1 MRAYFNI
8 ANLFNDSDVN
18 DGSTFSLY
26 LQTIKVNG
34 VEQLT
39 SDYFA
44 EVLDNVYINPHTSN
58 AWEFS
63 NCSQSGTYPSTTL
76 INACALG
83 GVPNTWN
90 PFADAFK
97 VNYSSTV
104 NGVKRGEIT
113 TSVSGNFY
121 GLEQFRFG
129 FDKTYV
135 PINDAIGGS
144 NGSTGASLDG
154 AFYIEYDDTQDL
166 SIVLTVKKK
175 DSLGAIVYRDTHT
188 YEHDSTNC
196 SFSYNAITGGSVV
209 DSKQVAFLS
218 GGLSG
223 WIVPKCIQL
232 PCQIITSKK
241 GNTPSPTN
249 NVFLTNGGTGSL
261 FSFPSGQHT
270 GKQFMEI
277 DTSTNII
284 SYFGTDFNCIEQV
297 IASNGCIYAMN
308 RTNGGDR
315 IIKLDPS
322 TKVVT
327 PIVIGTLPDT
337 NPNSYDSPV
346 AFGNFIYWCPTSTV
360 GNPIF
365 KFDTTN
371 DTYTTIPTPSTGTAS
386 YSGGILGSND
396 RIYWF
401 PRDSFSGLEDILVC
415 EPLNGDNVY
424 KVGSVAIFTDS
435 AVVEVS
441 GTIYAF
447 PQRGT
452 NVIKVVPNPTGETIT
467 SLDKSADLS
476 LLLPSAYNDA
486 VVAIDGNVYLA
497 PNNSLSTMKFDV
509 STETISFQNTETQNQ
524 YYGYGALGD
533 DDFIYWIHNPP
544 FGTPASTGNL
554 IYSFNTPDCTGSV
567 SKNPIVT
574 QSLGLPAS
582 TKSAPV
588 TLFDDLKGC
597 CYFSPVFGDLSD
609 PVSYKNDINGFL
621 FKRDFSSETI
631 DYVLLKNGGALNG
644 GTDIPM
650 TNNDYGTYYNFGS
663 FASYPDYKGYQVEW
677 RNVLNLEGEGDY
689 QIQVTSNLVT
699 GTFVDTSIP
708 FRLRAYTP
716 ERVHGTVR
724 IQSIMNGYLRDTDFN
739 YKGLNWL
746 DGIRFEGM
754 FGNRQAEYDE
764 ERIIYQNRQVKQLRS
779 ELINKYN
786 LKSMHLPSCITDVV
800 IQYHNLSNKMLITD
814 YNSIN
819 HKTYID
825 TEVILDSVNSIEY
838 PVVANTAPLD
848 ITYKDYTQN
857 HNKSNC

>member
-97 VNYSSTV
+97 VDYSSTV

-166 SIVLTVKKK
+166 SIVLSVKKK

-209 DSKQVAFLS
+209 DSKQIAFLS

-223 WIVPKCIQL
+223 WIVPKCVQL
-232 PCQIITSKK
+232 PCQTNYGSQ
-241 GNTPSPTN
+241 GNVTEIKN
-249 NVFLTNGGTGSL
+249 IFLTNGGTGSL
-261 FSFPSGQHT
+261 FSFPNGSGT
-270 GKQFMEI
+270 GKQFLEVN
-277 DTSTNII
+277 TSTGII
-284 SYFGTDFNCIEQV
+284 SYFGTDYNCTDQV
-297 IASNGCIYAMN
+297 FASNGLIYALN
-308 RTNGGDR
+308 TTASGDR
-315 IIKLDPS
+315 IIKLDPV
-322 TKVVT
+322 TKVIT
-327 PIVIGTLPDT
+327 PINIGTAPET
-337 NPNSYDSPV
+337 NSNRYGEPV
-346 AFGNFIYWCPTSTV
+346 AFGNFIYWCPASFFSTD
-360 GNPIF
+360 IL
-365 KFDTTN
+365 KFDIIN
-371 DTYTTIPTPSTGTAS
+371 ETYTMVSTPSGGTSRYA
-386 YSGGILGSND
+386 GGILGSND

-401 PRDSFSGLEDILVC
+401 PRSSTSGNEDILVC
-415 EPLNGDNVY
+415 EPLNSDNVY
-424 KVGSVAIFTDS
+424 KVGSVAIYADRG
-435 AVVEVS
+435 VVEVS

-447 PQRGT
+447 PQVGT
-452 NVIKVVPNPTGETIT
+452 NIIKVVPNPTGETIS
-467 SLDKSADLS
+467 SLDKSADLAI
-476 LLLPSAYNDA
+476 LPPSSYHDA
-486 VVAIDGNVYLA
+486 VVGIDGNVYAAPFLA
-497 PNNSLSTMKFDV
+497 DSTMKFDV
-509 STETISFQNTETQNQ
+509 STETITFQNPQIPKDS
-524 YYGYGALGD
+524 YYKYGALGD
-533 DDFIYWIHNPP
+533 DGLIYWLQSDID
-544 FGTPASTGNL
+544 GTVSANGL
-554 IYSFNTPDCTGSV
+554 LYFFDTPNCGSSV
-567 SKNPIVT
+567 STSPIVT